1 MHIFLCNPSFILH
14 LFLFLFLFFIIIILF
29 FLRGDE
35 AEERL
40 IKMGYTKDTCK
51 LYLSRSGI
59 KYIKYIAVHIHV

>member
-1 MHIFLCNPSFILH
+1 MKG
-14 LFLFLFLFFIIIILF
+14 
-29 FLRGDE
+29 LRGDE

-59 KYIKYIAVHIHV
+59 KYIKYIAVHIHVVALYKTSPDFTIILQDGLKYILKL